1 MEFKWTFSHEEPMS
15 VLAYLRTL
23 DLPRRFI
30 TRLKFEGGDIQVNG
44 QSVTVRKTLQ
54 AGDVIRLQAPIE
66 YGHETVPPSFEPID
80 VVYEDRDILVVNK
93 PMDVVSIPSRRDP
106 DTSMANR
113 IKGYYVSQGYQD
125 QVIHIVTRLD
135 RDTTGLMMIAKHRL
149 AHAWMDRQ
157 IQEGHLQKFYYA
169 ISQKTDW
176 DKHHLID
183 APIARTDDSI
193 INRRVHE
200 SGQSA
205 QTEYWLQEQF
215 EDSSLLKLQLH
226 TGRTHQIRV
235 HLTHLGG
242 PLVGDDLYGGRL
254 EAPLTR
260 QALHCG
266 ELIFYQ
272 PFSKERLHLT
282 LPLADDMLEW
292 ISIRRQK

>member
-54 AGDVIRLQAPIE
+54 AGDEIRLQAPIE

-169 ISQKTDW
+169 ISHKTDW
-176 DKHHLID
+176 DEHNLID

-215 EDSSLLKLQLH
+215 EDSCLLKLQLH

-272 PFSKERLHLT
+272 PFSKERIHLT

-292 ISIRRQK
+292 INIRRQK